1 MVGRFALRRDPG
13 GEPLLNLREAAHNP
27 QEYFRTAFKKSA
39 VANSLRGFIHG
50 HWILGP
56 PLLRE
61 FRLPGSHFS
70 FASASF

>member
-13 GEPLLNLREAAHNP
+13 GEPLLNLRGTAHNP
-27 QEYFRTAFKKSA
+27 QEYFRTAFK
-39 VANSLRGFIHG
+39 NLRLRIPSVR
-50 HWILGP
+50 IYPRLLDP
-56 PLLRE
+56 RSPLLRE